1 MQSVWAR
8 SKAFIF
14 YKGKPFPLPIWVYSF
29 TSPSYLLHFLHQV
42 QRGWSFVGHLPFGSN
57 NTGSSNKTTSSKL
70 GPKYLPM
77 GTYHLGMLP
86 LGTEGSACQALEHS
100 YPLTPRH
107 ASNAPATIL
116 LLPQQCPR
124 LLYFQ
129 CWKIPVGSKMSI
141 PTHLWSL
148 AGNPYI
154 WGRHQVG
161 RVMLLTLPRKAFI
174 DGWRGP

>member
-1 MQSVWAR
+1 MCSFLLIRLNTVYWYHHSCNLLQLLPYFMQSVWAR

-86 LGTEGSACQALEHS
+86 LRTEGCACRALEHS
-100 YPLTPRH
+100 SPLTPRH
-107 ASNAPATIL
+107 AGNTPGHHSLAPTAVPKVGFLSNAEKFL
-116 LLPQQCPR
+116 
-124 LLYFQ
+124 
-129 CWKIPVGSKMSI
+129 
-141 PTHLWSL
+141 
-148 AGNPYI
+148 
-154 WGRHQVG
+154 
-161 RVMLLTLPRKAFI
+161 
-174 DGWRGP
+174 